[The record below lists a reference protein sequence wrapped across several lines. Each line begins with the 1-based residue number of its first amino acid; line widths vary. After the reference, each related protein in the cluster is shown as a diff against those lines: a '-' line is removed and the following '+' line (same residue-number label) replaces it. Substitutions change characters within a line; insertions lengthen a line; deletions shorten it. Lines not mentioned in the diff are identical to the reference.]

1 MDTELLKTFLE
12 VRNTRHFGRAAE
24 NLCITQAA
32 VSARI
37 KQLEES
43 LGATLFV
50 RGRNNIQLSSEGER
64 LIPHAEAVL
73 LSLARARQDVALQGA
88 GGSQIY
94 LGVRSGIWHAALQH
108 RLYKLQESEA
118 DLLVRLESHT
128 PDHLTR
134 KLLDLTLDM
143 ALLYEPPGPP
153 ELESRPLGKLTL
165 TLFSSVRRQSVA
177 AALAQNYIYMDWGEG
192 FARFHAR
199 SFGDQWTAVLR
210 TNLPHLAIDYLVAR
224 GGSCFLPVS
233 LKSSLAGSG
242 LKPVAKA
249 PAYTR
254 QLHVACHV
262 GNRQRDLIDRVTGY
276 FTGLML

>member
-1 MDTELLKTFLE
+1 MDTELLRTFLE
-12 VRNTRHFGRAAE
+12 VRDTRHFGRAAE
-24 NLCITQAA
+24 NLFITQAA

-43 LGATLFV
+43 LGATLFI

-88 GGSQIY
+88 GGSQVYI
-94 LGVRSGIWHAALQH
+94 GVRSGIWHAALQQ
-108 RLYKLQESEA
+108 RLYDLQEGEA

-134 KLLDLTLDM
+134 KLLDHTLDM
-143 ALLYEPPGPP
+143 ALLYESPGPP

-165 TLFSSVRRQSVA
+165 ALFSTGRRQSVA
-177 AALAQNYIYMDWGEG
+177 AALAQNYVYLDWGEG

-199 SFGDQWTAVLR
+199 SFGDQWAPVLR
-210 TNLPHLAIDYLVAR
+210 TNLQHLAIDYLVAR
-224 GGSCFLPVS
+224 GGACFLPVS
-233 LKSSLAGSG
+233 LKSSLAGCG
-242 LKPVAKA
+242 LKPVPRA
-249 PAYTR
+249 PVYTR
-254 QLHVACHV
+254 QLHVASHS
-262 GNRQRDLIDRVTGY
+262 GNRQRDLIERVTGY
-276 FTGLML
+276 LTGLVL